1 MRPLVA
7 FLAFGLSAL
16 ASAAPV
22 DGPVR
27 VLYLDATGE
36 EQSAVGSLHGLMA
49 ELGREAIWF
58 DYATGAVPD
67 AATLGRYDVLAVK
80 VADAAPSS
88 LPVLVVKA
96 DVTPAAFR
104 SQLEAALPAA
114 RKAAWQKFLAQR
126 EPEVREKNGN
136 VANYEKRPEP
146 LTFQKPYSVK
156 GSMERTQVPAD
167 LKLVLFAAEP
177 DIMKPIAFAWDARG
191 RLWVCETGD
200 YPHGVKEDQ
209 SQGNDRI
216 KICED
221 TDGDG
226 KADKFTVFADKLNIP
241 TSLVFANG
249 GVVVAQAPNFVFLKD
264 TDGDD
269 KADVRQVI
277 LTGWG
282 IRDTHAQ
289 TSNLSYGYDN
299 WLRGAVGY
307 SGFAGEIGGEKK
319 NFAQGTY
326 RFAADGSKLEFLHQ
340 FTNNTWGQS
349 ANAAG
354 DAFGGTANNAP
365 IFFGGIPATAWA
377 KGSRGMSAKKINLVD
392 KAHTITPNFRQV
404 DVMGGYTAAA
414 GANFIYSAQLPPRL
428 QGKAMV
434 CEPTMKLISLMDVQP
449 AGAGYVAKDG
459 YSLVASTDE
468 WMSPVFAEVGPDGAI
483 WFADWQNFIIQHNPT
498 PSVGRGGYDAK
509 TGVGGAHE
517 NDLRD
522 HVRGRIYR
530 IVWDKAGA
538 GAGLVPDDTVDT
550 PPDMVAEV
558 VLMRA
563 ADAGLGVIAATAD
576 ARGRVVL
583 DDEVLPVGEPDGA
596 VRADFGEDRGHPFVG
611 AGDQAVSV
619 LGDIAGAGGL
629 HVHERDQLHRRLADH
644 RLALQAGRELRG
656 VDEVRAGGG
665 GVAAHHVDL
674 TEIRGDGMGL
684 VDEID
689 LLGRHAAGALG
700 PGRGRDAAE
709 EDRGVVGRATE
720 SIAGRV
726 GALAPGVIGEL
737 VQEFELRAIR
747 REAVGTLGEVLL
759 FAPDLTGE
767 TAVTDRTAEPVVIAI
782 GKIARLSMRIADT
795 PAGEDDLTDVG
806 LVVAVGILQEDEV
819 RGLRDDHAA
828 VGEDEARRDV
838 ELIGEDREL
847 VGLTVAVGVFADLDA
862 VVALRLVFLHAVRI
876 IASLADPEATTR
888 VPGERDR
895 LHDVRLGGEEHQL
908 QVGGHLGALH
918 AAFHGVRLLEG
929 QRLRAFLVIG
939 DVAVLLAD
947 FRFALREELLPGGLA
962 GGRQSGFELGAKSG
976 GGHVGLD
983 DQDRQGR
990 RSGIRDLD
998 REDII
1003 ASERGGIGD
1012 RAGGVIEPDRLAAEF
1027 GHQPV
1032 ERPDRGLLF
1041 AGGVQIQDADRA
1053 VDRGCGSQGGE
1064 TEREE
1069 SDEGTHRGMGKDNP
1083 RDRTWQHVGTAKSG
1097 ESRPPRRGRCRKNK
1111 RCPPPRPAGT
1121 KKRRPIG
1128 RRVRGAIA
1136 QRPQWS

>member
-538 GAGLVPDDTVDT
+538 GAKAAQGDSAADLLAGLAGSTQYGRLRAQRLIVEGKQKDLAPALRGIV
-550 PPDMVAEV
+550 VKSFAEV
-558 VLMRA
+558 AAVHALWSLQGLGELDAATHQSALLSASPELRRNAIRA
-563 ADAGLGVIAATAD
+563 LGADAASQKLFFGAGVVADKDPTTRLAAMVKLADFPTTPEVQTLVRQLSAD
-576 ARGRVVL
+576 AAVKS
-583 DDEVLPVGEPDGA
+583 DEWLNEASRLLAKKHKTATYVEGPNLLPNPGFEEVS
-596 VRADFGEDRGHPFVG
+596 AD
-611 AGDQAVSV
+611 
-619 LGDIAGAGGL
+619 
-629 HVHERDQLHRRLADH
+629 
-644 RLALQAGRELRG
+644 
-656 VDEVRAGGG
+656 
-665 GVAAHHVDL
+665 
-674 TEIRGDGMGL
+674 
-684 VDEID
+684 
-689 LLGRHAAGALG
+689 
-700 PGRGRDAAE
+700 
-709 EDRGVVGRATE
+709 
-720 SIAGRV
+720 
-726 GALAPGVIGEL
+726 
-737 VQEFELRAIR
+737 
-747 REAVGTLGEVLL
+747 
-759 FAPDLTGE
+759 
-767 TAVTDRTAEPVVIAI
+767 
-782 GKIARLSMRIADT
+782 KKT
-795 PAGEDDLTDVG
+795 PAGWK
-806 LVVAVGILQEDEV
+806 
-819 RGLRDDHAA
+819 
-828 VGEDEARRDV
+828 RRDYGSRPGNKTTQWGV
-838 ELIGEDREL
+838 VIDPAL
-847 VGLTVAVGVFADLDA
+847 VRSGK
-862 VVALRLVFLHAVRI
+862 HSVRVI
-876 IASLADPEATTR
+876 SRGDNDTSLYA
-888 VPGERDR
+888 
-895 LHDVRLGGEEHQL
+895 
-908 QVGGHLGALH
+908 
-918 AAFHGVRLLEG
+918 
-929 QRLRAFLVIG
+929 
-939 DVAVLLAD
+939 DVAVKPNTEYRLSAWIKTHAMRGKASLNDHIGRAETEKIVARESDWTEVEVIFNSGNRTKASINLLQVAASGD
-947 FRFALREELLPGGLA
+947 AFFDDVKLCELTMAGEAPVTAGVPARGEEIFWKHPTAACATCHMLGGKGSAIGPALDGIATRATPAYIHESLTEPNKVLA
-962 GGRQSGFELGAKSG
+962 KGFEKLGISPMPPM
-976 GGHVGLD
+976 GLILKP
-983 DQDRQGR
+983 QE
-990 RSGIRDLD
+990 L
-998 REDII
+998 EDVK
-1003 ASERGGIGD
+1003 AF
-1012 RAGGVIEPDRLAAEF
+1012 L
-1027 GHQPV
+1027 QT
-1032 ERPDRGLLF
+1032 L
-1041 AGGVQIQDADRA
+1041 
-1053 VDRGCGSQGGE
+1053 
-1064 TEREE
+1064 
-1069 SDEGTHRGMGKDNP
+1069 K
-1083 RDRTWQHVGTAKSG
+1083 
-1097 ESRPPRRGRCRKNK
+1097 
-1111 RCPPPRPAGT
+1111 
-1121 KKRRPIG
+1121 
-1128 RRVRGAIA
+1128 
-1136 QRPQWS
+1136 